1 MVQPYYAQRKMPIDV
16 GTAKMDYPSFY
27 TGRESQA
34 IAEFAKAFGGT
45 ADLAVKRMN
54 SIAQTE
60 YTTGKAEWE
69 TAHNIFLDDLR
80 EDPDSDNYIKKY
92 DAYSKKVQKD
102 ILATKSE
109 VSKKHLSEMFK
120 SKTPSVKKAIGDIAW
135 ERKQGVLGA
144 DVLTAVRSHELS
156 GNSSAAEAA
165 LIEAVNAGILEPK
178 FAANRAMQIKRN
190 VDWNNGYQMAGSDPE
205 GLLKI
210 IDGGFFPNLDKQDI
224 EQLRSRAEISLARK
238 TTAENEQLEIQ
249 READRD
255 VISKA
260 IQSADP
266 DIVAKIDE
274 SNLDEAEQWTWNERA
289 RADLKRRADG
299 EEIITDH
306 EVRSR
311 INSGVFQM
319 LTGAK
324 TKKEV
329 LDEAKAARFD
339 PDNPTLNET
348 DYNKIETAINAQY
361 EQAYTG
367 AMSKVTAHAMGTLL
381 NPDSLGFIKNA
392 PVRYKTLADFQQAW
406 MKWIADKGDTLK
418 TSDIYPE
425 GVRMA
430 TMYQI
435 SDAEA
440 ERQEVEMNTALA
452 EREKEHPTKGG
463 GLQPLLRG
471 KDIPEEYRK
480 LGVTEYRPPGKGIVL
495 PPPKPMGVLEKAVGK
510 ENARMETK
518 AWGVLYDLWDEFKIK
533 TREKIRADYKSGKTF
548 TEIMQ
553 DKAVEAEINKIVG
566 KKPAKEKSPY
576 KEYPDAFKEGDN
588 WYVMRDGKRYRI
600 ED

>member
-16 GTAKMDYPSFY
+16 GSAKMDYPSFY

-34 IAEFAKAFGGT
+34 VAEFAKAFGGT
-45 ADLAVKRMN
+45 ADLAVKRLN

-210 IDGGFFPNLDKQDI
+210 IDGGFFPNLDKQDL
-224 EQLRSRAEISLARK
+224 EQLRSRAETSLARN
-238 TTAENEQLEIQ
+238 TAVEKEQLEIQ

-260 IQSADP
+260 IQNADP
-266 DIVAKIDE
+266 NINETIDG
-274 SNLDEAEQWTWNERA
+274 SSLDEAEQWTWNERA
-289 RADLKRRADG
+289 KARLKGIPTDPKVRWDTLRKLTKDPKSVTDEYLESMIDKGLTWEDAEEFKKIRDAETDPMKSPRAQLYFNRLDSLYTNRDEDEEEAYEWDIANEKLMAYFKANPDTTAQQTQEFYNELTDEKKRGLLDRIVNPIGWKSGTVASLILEWARGGKKG
-299 EEIITDH
+299 ELPKPKTQKEFEDT
-306 EVRSR
+306 VR
-311 INSGVFQM
+311 M
-319 LTGAK
+319 
-324 TKKEV
+324 
-329 LDEAKAARFD
+329 LDEEDAKKYYD
-339 PDNPTLNET
+339 
-348 DYNKIETAINAQY
+348 
-361 EQAYTG
+361 
-367 AMSKVTAHAMGTLL
+367 
-381 NPDSLGFIKNA
+381 
-392 PVRYKTLADFQQAW
+392 
-406 MKWIADKGDTLK
+406 KW
-418 TSDIYPE
+418 
-425 GVRMA
+425 
-430 TMYQI
+430 
-435 SDAEA
+435 
-440 ERQEVEMNTALA
+440 
-452 EREKEHPTKGG
+452 
-463 GLQPLLRG
+463 
-471 KDIPEEYRK
+471 
-480 LGVTEYRPPGKGIVL
+480 
-495 PPPKPMGVLEKAVGK
+495 
-510 ENARMETK
+510 
-518 AWGVLYDLWDEFKIK
+518 
-533 TREKIRADYKSGKTF
+533 KS
-548 TEIMQ
+548 I
-553 DKAVEAEINKIVG
+553 I
-566 KKPAKEKSPY
+566 
-576 KEYPDAFKEGDN
+576 
-588 WYVMRDGKRYRI
+588 WR
-600 ED
+600 